1 MRSSLLFQSW
11 PFILRI
17 IFKEDSNLSI
27 DVQEVAAPIDVVDEM
42 WGLERGAGVE
52 VTRQSL
58 RVSSELVGAVTVVSW
73 HKAVKYVWNKGR
85 PWISSCV
92 STWPVWP

>member
-42 WGLERGAGVE
+42 WGLECGAGVE
-52 VTRQSL
+52 VICQSL
-58 RVSSELVGAVTVVSW
+58 RVSSELVGAVTVVFW

-85 PWISSCV
+85 PWI
-92 STWPVWP
+92 